1 MFLIFDTE
9 TTGLPLLKNAPLT
22 NFDNWPRMV
31 QIAWQLHDEL
41 GNFVETQNHIVRP
54 DGFEIPINAKMVHGI
69 STEYALEHGEPL
81 TDVLNMFLE
90 ACKKAKY
97 LVGHNINF
105 DLSIVG
111 CEFLRDRGENPL
123 PNWKV
128 VDTCTEKT
136 AEFCKFPG
144 GSHGRFKLPKLIDFH
159 KLLFGE
165 DFSSAHNACADV
177 EATARVFLEC
187 VRLGVLDN
195 TDIPEGEEFFKKFR
209 EANPDVIKA
218 AGIEIKPNY
227 EAKKEPKVEEV
238 KEEKTTETQEKPD
251 EIKFTH
257 LHVHSHFSILDGMSK
272 IPDLVDKCLKYKMYS
287 MALTDHGNMFGI
299 KELADYSD
307 KVNGKVKDKIKEQEA
322 ILKKEDATEE
332 EKAATNQEIE
342 KLKGQFFKPIFGT
355 EAYCAPVNIAKR
367 DGRADRGWHLIL
379 LAKNKTGYKNLCK
392 LASIAYTD
400 GFYYNPRIDHSLLE
414 KYHEGIIA
422 SSACLGGEVPQKIM
436 NGDIKGAEETIMW
449 FKSLFGD
456 DYYLEIQRHKTDKP
470 GGDTEVYAR
479 QVEVN
484 KVILELAKKTNT
496 KIICTNDAHFVEE
509 EHGEAHDR
517 LICLSTGKDLDDP
530 TRMHYTKQEWL
541 KTPEE
546 MYKIFSDIPEALENT
561 MEIADKVE
569 TYSINSDP
577 IMPEFNIPKEFGTV
591 EEYKKKFT
599 EEDLYNEFTRDEHGN
614 EVMSREAGEKKIKKM
629 GGYEKLYR
637 IKLEADY
644 LAKLAWEG
652 AKMRYGDN
660 LTDEQKERIIFELHT
675 MKSMGFPGY
684 FLIVADY
691 IRGAREELGVSVGPG
706 RGSAAGSVVAYCLKI
721 TDVDPLKYDLLFERF
736 LNPDRISLPDID
748 VDFDDDGRGKV
759 LDWITHKYGK
769 EKVAHI
775 ITYGTMA
782 AKSAIQDVS
791 RVQKIPLSEVATI
804 KSFIPDRSFPDNIK
818 DEKGKSPKVNLKNC
832 YKYVPE
838 LKEMLNGEDENVSSM
853 LTYASELEDTNRQI
867 GIHAC
872 GVIIG
877 ADDLTK
883 FAPVCTI
890 KDKDTG
896 EDVLVTQYDG
906 HVVENVG
913 LIKMDFLGLKTL
925 TQIKDALAN
934 IKKTHGIDLDIDHIP
949 IDDKE
954 TFELFSSGNTIGTFQ
969 FESAGMQKY
978 LKELQPTVFED
989 LIAMNALYRPGPM
1002 DYIPK
1007 FIARKQGREP
1017 IEYDFPEMEKYL
1029 KDTYGVTVYQ
1039 EQVML
1044 LSRQLAN
1051 FTRGESDT
1059 LRKAMGK
1066 KQIAKMME
1074 LKDKFMKQGQELGHD
1089 AKTLEKIWNDW
1100 EKFASYAFNK
1110 SHATCYSWVAYQT
1123 AYLKAHYPAEF
1134 MAAVLNSSIR
1144 DAEEVIF
1151 MLDECKRMKINVL
1164 PPNVNNSEYKFT
1176 VDGNGNICYGF
1187 GGIKGIGEVADTIKE
1202 EREANGRYT
1211 SFADFMARVGAKNLN
1226 RKVLEQL
1233 ARAGAFSDFTEL
1245 HRAAY
1250 FYIAPGEKINFIEKS
1265 IKQVNA
1271 SNERKNNAQI
1281 DLFGELEAAGG
1292 DDLFKLDIPEC
1303 EHWSNIK
1310 MLDEEKEAIGFYLS
1324 SHPLDA
1330 YDYTIR
1336 YFTDTKLENLGEII
1350 QNKKGVTVHIAGIVT
1365 SAAEMTTKMGKP
1377 FGKYVIEDQTGS
1389 YDFALFGE
1397 TYMKFNY
1404 KHLFVVGTPLL
1415 ITGVVQE
1422 PYFNRDLPAE
1432 KKRPNELKITEV
1444 ELLENV
1450 FEKTKRE
1457 ARFKL
1462 NINNLNSKNVNEIID
1477 IFKENPGKQPYSMYL
1492 VDKENN
1498 MTCSMH
1504 PEKGNI
1510 NAETVFKKLNQFS
1523 DLIEYELLKK

>member
-41 GNFVETQNHIVRP
+41 GNFVESQNHIVRP

-90 ACKKAKY
+90 ACNKAKY

-105 DLSIVG
+105 DLSVVG
-111 CEFLRDRGENPL
+111 CEFLRDRGDNPL
-123 PNWKV
+123 TNWKV
-128 VDTCTEKT
+128 IDTCTEKT
-136 AEFCKFPG
+136 ANFCQFPG
-144 GSHGRFKLPKLIDFH
+144 GSHGKFKFPKLIDFH

-187 VRLGVLDN
+187 VRRGVLDN
-195 TDIPEGEEFFKKFR
+195 QDIPEGEEFFKKFR
-209 EANPDVIKA
+209 EANPDVMKA

-227 EAKKEPKVEEV
+227 EVAEEPKVEGLV
-238 KEEKTTETQEKPD
+238 EEKPTEASEKPG

-299 KELADYSD
+299 KELADYAD

-332 EKAATNQEIE
+332 DKAVANQEIE

-449 FKSLFGD
+449 FKSLFGE

-470 GGDTEVYAR
+470 GGDQEVYAR

-546 MYKIFSDIPEALENT
+546 MYKIFSDIPEALANT

-569 TYSINSDP
+569 AYSIKSDP
-577 IMPEFNIPKEFGTV
+577 IMPEFDIPKEFGTV

-599 EEDLYNEFTRDEHGN
+599 EEDLYKEFTCDEHGN
-614 EVMSREAGEKKIKKM
+614 EVMDREAAEKKIEKM

-652 AKMRYGDN
+652 AKMRYGEN
-660 LTDEQKERIIFELHT
+660 LTEEQKERINFELHT

-759 LDWITHKYGK
+759 LDWITRKYGK

-804 KSFIPDRSFPDNIK
+804 KSFIPDRSFPDSVK
-818 DEKGKSPKVNLKNC
+818 DENGKSPKVNLKNC
-832 YKYVPE
+832 YKYVDE
-838 LKEMLNGEDENVSSM
+838 LKKLLNGEDENVSSM

-954 TFELFSSGNTIGTFQ
+954 TFALYSSGNTIGTFQ
-969 FESAGMQKY
+969 FESPGMQKY

-1089 AKTLEKIWNDW
+1089 AKILEKIWNDW

-1176 VDGNGNICYGF
+1176 VDAKGNICYGL
-1187 GGIKGIGEVADTIKE
+1187 GGIKGIGEVADTIKD

-1211 SFADFMARVGAKNLN
+1211 SFADFMARVGAKSLN

-1292 DDLFKLDIPEC
+1292 DDLFKLDIPDC
-1303 EHWSNIK
+1303 ERWSNIK

-1324 SHPLDA
+1324 SHPLDT
-1330 YDYTIR
+1330 YEYTIR
-1336 YFTDTKLENLGEII
+1336 YFVDTKLENLKTII
-1350 QNKKGVTVHIAGIVT
+1350 ENKKGTTLHIAGIVT
-1365 SAAEMTTKMGKP
+1365 SSSEMTSKAGKP

-1397 TYMKFNY
+1397 TYLKFH
-1404 KHLFVVGTPLL
+1404 HLFVIGTPLY
-1415 ITGVVQE
+1415 ITGIVQE
-1422 PYFNRDLPAE
+1422 PFYNKDLSDD
-1432 KKRPNELKITEV
+1432 KKRPNELKVLEV
-1444 ELLENV
+1444 KLLDEV
-1450 FEKTKRE
+1450 FGNTKRE
-1457 ARFKL
+1457 AKFVL
-1462 NINNLNSKNVNEIID
+1462 NINNLTSENVKSIIEII
-1477 IFKENPGKQPYSMYL
+1477 KGNKGNQPYSMLL
-1492 VDKENN
+1492 VDKEHN
-1498 MTCSMH
+1498 MTCSTH
-1504 PEKGNI
+1504 PEKGKI
-1510 NAETVFKKLNQFS
+1510 NAEEVFKKLNDYS
-1523 DLIEYELLKK
+1523 DLVTYDLLK

>member
-41 GNFVETQNHIVRP
+41 GNFVESQNHIVRP

-81 TDVLNMFLE
+81 KDVLDMFLE

-105 DLSIVG
+105 DLSVVG

-128 VDTCTEKT
+128 IDTCTEKT
-136 AEFCKFPG
+136 ANYCQFPG
-144 GSHGRFKLPKLIDFH
+144 GSHGKFKFPKLIDFH

-195 TDIPEGEEFFKKFR
+195 QDIPEGEEFFKKFR
-209 EANPDVIKA
+209 EANPDVIKP
-218 AGIEIKPNY
+218 AGIVVQPNF
-227 EAKKEPKVEEV
+227 EEDKKDKKDKKDKEDKI
-238 KEEKTTETQEKPD
+238 EEKPAETPANTD

-272 IPDLVDKCLKYKMYS
+272 IPDLVDKCLKYKMYA

-332 EKAATNQEIE
+332 EKAAANQEIE

-367 DGRADRGWHLIL
+367 EGRADRGWHLIL

-456 DYYLEIQRHKTDKP
+456 DYYLELQRHKTDKP
-470 GGDTEVYAR
+470 GGDQEVYAR

-546 MYKIFSDIPEALENT
+546 MYKIFSDIPEALANT

-577 IMPEFNIPKEFGTV
+577 IMPEFDIPKEFGTV

-614 EVMSREAGEKKIKKM
+614 EVMNREAGEKKIKKM

-652 AKMRYGDN
+652 AKMRYGEN
-660 LTDEQKERIIFELHT
+660 LTDEQKERINFELHT

-759 LDWITHKYGK
+759 LDWITKKYGK

-775 ITYGTMA
+775 ITYGTI
-782 AKSAIQDVS
+782 SYS
-791 RVQKIPLSEVATI
+791 RCKPRSKDSVAG
-804 KSFIPDRSFPDNIK
+804 SRYN
-818 DEKGKSPKVNLKNC
+818 
-832 YKYVPE
+832 
-838 LKEMLNGEDENVSSM
+838 
-853 LTYASELEDTNRQI
+853 
-867 GIHAC
+867 
-872 GVIIG
+872 
-877 ADDLTK
+877 
-883 FAPVCTI
+883 
-890 KDKDTG
+890 
-896 EDVLVTQYDG
+896 
-906 HVVENVG
+906 
-913 LIKMDFLGLKTL
+913 
-925 TQIKDALAN
+925 
-934 IKKTHGIDLDIDHIP
+934 
-949 IDDKE
+949 
-954 TFELFSSGNTIGTFQ
+954 
-969 FESAGMQKY
+969 
-978 LKELQPTVFED
+978 
-989 LIAMNALYRPGPM
+989 
-1002 DYIPK
+1002 
-1007 FIARKQGREP
+1007 
-1017 IEYDFPEMEKYL
+1017 
-1029 KDTYGVTVYQ
+1029 Q
-1039 EQVML
+1039 E
-1044 LSRQLAN
+1044 
-1051 FTRGESDT
+1051 F
-1059 LRKAMGK
+1059 
-1066 KQIAKMME
+1066 
-1074 LKDKFMKQGQELGHD
+1074 
-1089 AKTLEKIWNDW
+1089 
-1100 EKFASYAFNK
+1100 
-1110 SHATCYSWVAYQT
+1110 
-1123 AYLKAHYPAEF
+1123 
-1134 MAAVLNSSIR
+1134 
-1144 DAEEVIF
+1144 
-1151 MLDECKRMKINVL
+1151 
-1164 PPNVNNSEYKFT
+1164 
-1176 VDGNGNICYGF
+1176 
-1187 GGIKGIGEVADTIKE
+1187 
-1202 EREANGRYT
+1202 
-1211 SFADFMARVGAKNLN
+1211 
-1226 RKVLEQL
+1226 
-1233 ARAGAFSDFTEL
+1233 
-1245 HRAAY
+1245 
-1250 FYIAPGEKINFIEKS
+1250 
-1265 IKQVNA
+1265 
-1271 SNERKNNAQI
+1271 
-1281 DLFGELEAAGG
+1281 
-1292 DDLFKLDIPEC
+1292 
-1303 EHWSNIK
+1303 
-1310 MLDEEKEAIGFYLS
+1310 
-1324 SHPLDA
+1324 HP
-1330 YDYTIR
+1330 
-1336 YFTDTKLENLGEII
+1336 
-1350 QNKKGVTVHIAGIVT
+1350 
-1365 SAAEMTTKMGKP
+1365 
-1377 FGKYVIEDQTGS
+1377 
-1389 YDFALFGE
+1389 
-1397 TYMKFNY
+1397 
-1404 KHLFVVGTPLL
+1404 
-1415 ITGVVQE
+1415 
-1422 PYFNRDLPAE
+1422 
-1432 KKRPNELKITEV
+1432 
-1444 ELLENV
+1444 
-1450 FEKTKRE
+1450 
-1457 ARFKL
+1457 
-1462 NINNLNSKNVNEIID
+1462 
-1477 IFKENPGKQPYSMYL
+1477 
-1492 VDKENN
+1492 
-1498 MTCSMH
+1498 
-1504 PEKGNI
+1504 
-1510 NAETVFKKLNQFS
+1510 
-1523 DLIEYELLKK
+1523 